1 MAEQNSEKTKK
12 HTLVMNERASA
23 EISGV
28 SEVESFD
35 DQCVVLSTV
44 CGGLTL
50 EGEGLRSGT
59 LDIARGVVEVSGKI
73 GAVVYNDKAPAKRGF
88 RARFFG

>member
-1 MAEQNSEKTKK
+1 MAEQNSEKIKK
-12 HTLVMNERASA
+12 HTLVINERAHA
-23 EISGV
+23 EIGGV

-35 DQCVVLSTV
+35 DQCVVLSTS

-50 EGEGLRSGT
+50 EGEGLRIGT

-73 GAVVYNDKAPAKRGF
+73 SAVIYNEQTPAKRGF

>member
-1 MAEQNSEKTKK
+1 MVEQAVEKAKK
-12 HTLVMNERASA
+12 HTLVLDERTRA
-23 EISGV
+23 EIGGV

-35 DQCVVLSTV
+35 DQSVVLVTV
-44 CGGLTL
+44 CGGLTI
-50 EGEGLRSGT
+50 EGEGLRIGT

-73 GAVVYNDKAPAKRGF
+73 AAIFYNDQAPARRGF

>member
-1 MAEQNSEKTKK
+1 MAEQNSEKAKK
-12 HTLVMNERASA
+12 HTLTINERAHA

-50 EGEGLRSGT
+50 EGEGLRIGT

-73 GAVVYNDKAPAKRGF
+73 AAVVYSDQTATKRGF

>member
-1 MAEQNSEKTKK
+1 MAEQNNEKTKK

-50 EGEGLRSGT
+50 EGEGLRIGT

-73 GAVVYNDKAPAKRGF
+73 GAVIYNDQAPAKRGF